1 MSTKGAETRQRIV
14 QRGLEL
20 ASRLGIEG
28 LSLGEL
34 ASSLE
39 LSKSGLFAHF
49 RSKETLQIA
58 VLELAAERFRQSVVL
73 PALRRPRGE
82 PRIVE
87 LFERW
92 IAWGDDACSL
102 DGGCIFIAASA
113 ELDDRPGPARDRLVQ
128 IQRDLQ
134 AAIAQAVRI
143 AIDEHHFR
151 PEVDPEQFAF
161 ELYAIVLGYAHATR
175 LMGDSTATRRVRA
188 AFERLLESSRVALN

>member
-39 LSKSGLFAHF
+39 VSKSGLFAHF
-49 RSKETLQIA
+49 RSKEALQIA
-58 VLELAAERFRQSVVL
+58 VLELAAERFRQSVVV
-73 PALRRPRGE
+73 PALRKPRGE

-92 IAWGDDACSL
+92 VAWGDACSL
-102 DGGCIFIAASA
+102 DGGCIFVAASA
-113 ELDDRPGPARDRLVQ
+113 ELDDRPGPTRDSLVQ
-128 IQRDLQ
+128 IQRDLH
-134 AAIAQAVRI
+134 ATIAQAVRI
-143 AIDEHHFR
+143 AIDEHQFR
-151 PEVDPEQFAF
+151 SDVDPEQFAF
-161 ELYAIVLGYAHATR
+161 DLYAIVLGYAHATR
-175 LMGDSTATRRVRA
+175 LMGDSTASRRVRT
-188 AFERLLESSRVALN
+188 AFERLIESSRVALN

>member
-14 QRGLEL
+14 HRGLEL
-20 ASRLGIEG
+20 ASRFGIEG

-49 RSKETLQIA
+49 RSKEALQIA
-58 VLELAAERFRQSVVL
+58 VLELAAERFRQSVVV
-73 PALRRPRGE
+73 PALRKPRGE

-92 IAWGDDACSL
+92 IAWGDTCSL
-102 DGGCIFIAASA
+102 DGGCIFVAASA
-113 ELDDRPGPARDRLVQ
+113 ELDDRPGPTRDRLVQ

-134 AAIAQAVRI
+134 ATIAQAVRI
-143 AIDEHHFR
+143 AIEEHHFR
-151 PEVDPEQFAF
+151 SDVDPDQFAF
-161 ELYAIVLGYAHATR
+161 DLYGIVLGYAHAAR
-175 LMGDSTATRRVRA
+175 LMGDGAASRRVRI
-188 AFERLLESSRVALN
+188 AFERLVEASRVALN